1 MPGEGEL
8 ETREL
13 DTGRPLVLVV
23 DDEPTT
29 LETLQYQIGK
39 DFPVMTAQDGN
50 AALAVMEQHS
60 PFAVV
65 VTDQQ
70 MPGMGGLELL
80 EHVRVRHPD
89 TIRVLHTAQTEL
101 AVAVAAINEG
111 KVFSFL
117 CKPCPSEVMRG
128 TVREAV
134 DQYHTAL
141 AEREMLE
148 RTLQTSLHALFNW
161 MEMVNPRAFA
171 RAERIRDLAQ
181 VLCRELD
188 LTFTWQIEVAAMA
201 SQLGAVTLPA
211 KVIER
216 LNRGLPL
223 PDDEQKMT
231 HAMPEV
237 AVRLLHGIPKLDE
250 VVEIMDALHATDA
263 RRPDRPVAAPTPA
276 VSVLRAAIGYQALV
290 GRGVT
295 VDGALAILDRSPDQ
309 EPTVLDALSRILG
322 GALGSESVRAL
333 RVSELEVGMRI
344 AEDVISVNGVTLV
357 GRGVRVSPTLLDR
370 LIEVKRNAQV
380 AEPILIDVADAVGA
394 AGTSEEQA
402 AHVG

>member
-8 ETREL
+8 GTREL
-13 DTGRPLVLVV
+13 DTEKPLVLVV
-23 DDEPTT
+23 DDEATT
-29 LETLQYQIGK
+29 LETLRIQIGA
-39 DFPVMTAQDGN
+39 DFRVMTAEDGN
-50 AALAVMEQHS
+50 AALAVMEEHG
-60 PFAVV
+60 PFTVI

-80 EHVRVRHPD
+80 ERVRERHPD
-89 TIRVLHTAQTEL
+89 TVRVLHTAQTEL

-117 CKPCPSEVMRG
+117 CKPCPTEAMRG

-134 DQYHTAL
+134 DQYHAGL

-148 RTLQTSLHALFNW
+148 RTLQTSLHALFSW

-181 VLCRELD
+181 ALCRELD

-231 HAMPEV
+231 HALPEV

-250 VVEIMDALHATDA
+250 VVEIMDALHASDT
-263 RRPDRPVAAPTPA
+263 RRPDLPVTPPTPA
-276 VSVLRAAIGYQALV
+276 VSVLRAAIEYQALV

-295 VDGALAILDRSPDQ
+295 VDGALAILERSPDQ
-309 EPTVLDALSRILG
+309 DPTVLAALGNVLG
-322 GALGSESVRAL
+322 GALGSETVRAL
-333 RVSELEVGMRI
+333 RVSEIEVGMRI
-344 AEDVISVNGVTLV
+344 AEDVISVNGVTLI
-357 GRGVRVSPTLLDR
+357 GRGVLVSPTLLDR
-370 LIEVKRNAQV
+370 LIAVKRNAQV
-380 AEPILIDVADAVGA
+380 AEPILIDISDDAGEA
-394 AGTSEEQA
+394 ESAQARA

>member
-1 MPGEGEL
+1 MSMPDEGEL
-8 ETREL
+8 ETGERE
-13 DTGRPLVLVV
+13 LVLVV

-29 LETLQYQIGK
+29 LETLEYQIGR
-39 DFPVMTAQDGN
+39 DFRVMTAEDGS
-50 AALAVMEQHS
+50 AALAVIDRHG
-60 PFAVV
+60 PFAAV

-70 MPGMGGLELL
+70 MPGMTGLELL
-80 EHVRVRHPD
+80 EQIRVHHPD
-89 TIRVLHTAQTEL
+89 TVRVLHTAQTEL

-117 CKPCPSEVMRG
+117 CKPCPTEAMRG

-134 DQYHTAL
+134 AQYHTTL

-148 RTLQTSLHALFNW
+148 RTLQTSMHALFNW
-161 MEMVNPRAFA
+161 MELVNPRAFA

-181 VLCRELD
+181 ALCRELD

-231 HAMPEV
+231 HALPEV
-237 AVRLLHGIPKLDE
+237 AVRLLNGIPKLEE
-250 VVEIMDALHATDA
+250 VVEIMDTLRATDA
-263 RRPDRPVAAPTPA
+263 RRPDVPVPAPTPA
-276 VSVLRAAIGYQALV
+276 VSVLRAAIEYQALV

-295 VDGALAILDRSPDQ
+295 VEGALAILERSPDQ
-309 EPTVLDALSRILG
+309 EPTVLAALSRILG
-322 GALGSESVRAL
+322 GALGSETVRAL
-333 RVSELEVGMRI
+333 RVSEIEVGMRI
-344 AEDVISVNGVTLV
+344 AEDVISINGVTLI
-357 GRGVRVSPTLLDR
+357 GRGVRVTPTLLER
-370 LIEVKRNAQV
+370 LSEVKRNAQV
-380 AEPILIDVADAVGA
+380 AEPILIDISE
-394 AGTSEEQA
+394 GTA